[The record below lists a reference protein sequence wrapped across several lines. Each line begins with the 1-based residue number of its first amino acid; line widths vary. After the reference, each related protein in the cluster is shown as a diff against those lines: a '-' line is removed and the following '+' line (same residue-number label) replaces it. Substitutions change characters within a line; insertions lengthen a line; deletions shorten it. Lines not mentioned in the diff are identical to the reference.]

1 VKCRDEKYKKTAY
14 LIRAKLY
21 KGLLDG
27 PMTMES
33 FSDDEKVKF
42 HRGHICSYCGSSER
56 ITFNYM
62 IPRSRNGHDSGDN
75 MVAACHIC
83 NSSKRDKDL
92 LIWCIR
98 RHEFPHL
105 VVFRRYLKI
114 AVQI

>member
-1 VKCRDEKYKKTAY
+1 
-14 LIRAKLY
+14 
-21 KGLLDG
+21 
-27 PMTMES
+27 MES

-42 HRGHICSYCGSSER
+42 HRGYICSYCGSSER
-56 ITFNYM
+56 ITFDHV

-75 MVAACHIC
+75 TVAVCRKC

-92 LIWCIR
+92 LAWCIQ

-105 VVFRRYLKI
+105 MVLRRYLKT